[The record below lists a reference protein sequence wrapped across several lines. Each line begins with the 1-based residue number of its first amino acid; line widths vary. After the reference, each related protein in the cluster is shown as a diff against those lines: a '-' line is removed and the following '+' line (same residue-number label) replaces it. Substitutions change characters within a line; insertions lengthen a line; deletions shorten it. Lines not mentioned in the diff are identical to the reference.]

1 MEAKG
6 TKEDE
11 VRPMDA
17 GDLASQAKHLN
28 ETKGASETDALNYDK
43 GTADAFA
50 VMYEKNNG
58 DYEAIFEQLGENAR
72 KVKKY
77 PPKDAE
83 EFGRKYAQG
92 FYECLDEGK
101 PEAKGGPGGSK
112 K

>member
-1 MEAKG
+1 MEAKS

-11 VRPMDA
+11 VRPMDT
-17 GDLASQAKHLN
+17 DLSQGAKKLK
-28 ETKGASETDALNYDK
+28 ETKGAGESDALDYDK

-50 VMYEKNNG
+50 ALYEKKGG
-58 DYEAIFEQLGENAR
+58 DYEAIFAELGENPR

-92 FYECLDEGK
+92 FYECLDAAESK
-101 PEAKGGPGGSK
+101 PEAKSGDSK